1 MRILYH
7 HRTQAE
13 DAQGIH
19 IAEMV
24 NAFREL
30 GHKVEMVSLVESDQ
44 GAGGKGESRTWA
56 KIMSFAPDWF
66 YEVMGLGYN
75 VYGFYRLA
83 RTARRF
89 KPDLIYERY
98 SLNTFCGVW
107 ISRLFRIP
115 IALEVNAP
123 LYYEQQ
129 KLGKLTFKSFARF
142 SEKWI
147 CSHAS
152 LTIVVTAVMKEMLI
166 KEGIPAEKM
175 VVMHNGINPARISK
189 NVSPEN
195 VRQKYHLTDSI
206 VIGFVGWFRKWH
218 GLEMLLEAVNNA
230 GLSEK
235 GVKLLLVGDGPAY
248 PDLLRYAQENHMQD
262 SVIFTGPVE
271 KEQIPEYIAAI
282 DIAVQP
288 SATEYACPMK
298 IIEYMGMGK
307 CILAPAQAN
316 IQEILDDNISAV
328 FFTPGSTTSLQTALT
343 RLVENAALRKNLAD
357 NAYKSLIT
365 REMTWKRNA
374 RETLK
379 LAFHL
384 VPQLCG
390 GMKTRRS
397 ASK

>member
-24 NAFREL
+24 NAFRKL

-44 GAGGKGESRTWA
+44 TAGGKGGSRAWA
-56 KIMSFAPDWF
+56 KIMSFVPDWF

-75 VYGFYRLA
+75 FYGFYRLA
-83 RTARRF
+83 RAARRF

-107 ISRLFRIP
+107 ITRLFRIP

-147 CSHAS
+147 CSHAT
-152 LTIVVTAVMKEMLI
+152 LTIVVTAIMKKMLMQ
-166 KEGIPAEKM
+166 EGIPADKM
-175 VVMHNGINPARISK
+175 IVMHNGINPARISK
-189 NVSPEN
+189 DISAEN
-195 VRQKYHLTDSI
+195 VRRKYHLKDSV

-248 PDLLRYAQENHMQD
+248 PDLLQYANENKMQNT
-262 SVIFTGPVE
+262 VIFTGPVE
-271 KEQIPEYIAAI
+271 KEEIPEYVAAM

-307 CILAPAQAN
+307 CILAPEQPN
-316 IQEILDDNISAV
+316 IREILDDNISAAL
-328 FFTPGSTTSLQTALT
+328 FTPGNTISLQSALT
-343 RLVENAALRKNLAD
+343 RLVENTDLRNNLAG
-357 NAYKSLIT
+357 NAYKSLVEF
-365 REMTWKRNA
+365 EMTWMRNA
-374 RETLK
+374 RETME
-379 LAFHL
+379 LAFD
-384 VPQLCG
+384 
-390 GMKTRRS
+390 K
-397 ASK
+397 KEN